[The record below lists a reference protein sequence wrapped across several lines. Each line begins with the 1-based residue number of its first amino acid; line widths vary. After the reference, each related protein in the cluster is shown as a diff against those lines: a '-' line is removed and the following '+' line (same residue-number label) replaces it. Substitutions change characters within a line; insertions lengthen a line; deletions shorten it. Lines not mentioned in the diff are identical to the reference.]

1 MFKSENHIAIYV
13 ENREKAV
20 EFYRDILGAE
30 FLFEVDNESDGIR
43 IAMMNLGNMHIELLE
58 IPEDKSEIVSAAK
71 ATLNHFAINVDD
83 IESAVDY
90 IKGKGCIFEERG
102 IYQVPCFGSPG
113 LSLKVAFFH
122 GINGERIELFQ
133 EIYS

>member
-1 MFKSENHIAIYV
+1 MFKSVNHIAIYV

-43 IAMMNLGNMHIELLE
+43 IAMMNLGNMHI
-58 IPEDKSEIVSAAK
+58 
-71 ATLNHFAINVDD
+71 
-83 IESAVDY
+83 SAVDY

>member
-1 MFKSENHIAIYV
+1 MFKSVNHIAIYV

-71 ATLNHFAINVDD
+71 ACLLYTSTNECRPDD
-83 IESAVDY
+83 
-90 IKGKGCIFEERG
+90 
-102 IYQVPCFGSPG
+102 
-113 LSLKVAFFH
+113 L
-122 GINGERIELFQ
+122 
-133 EIYS
+133 